1 MASRL
6 ERRLTEQKRNRKK
19 RIVVIIGLLLLFF
32 AVAAVSFWWFFGGN
46 LGSTLMGGNGKLH
59 VLILGVDERSDDTGR
74 SDTMMVF
81 TIDPKT
87 REVSLLSVP
96 RDTRMKIPGH
106 GWDKI
111 NHAYALGGQKL
122 ARQAVE
128 SLLGIPMDYY
138 IAINFNG
145 FYKIID
151 AVGGITINVEKR
163 MYYEDPYD
171 NLVINLKPGEQKMDG
186 KTAIQYVRY
195 RDEEGDIGRINRQQK
210 FIKAMFAEIMSPS
223 VLPRVPSII
232 REISGS
238 VKTDMPT
245 SKMLQLANL
254 LHDAYKQGL
263 KTYMVPGKP
272 AFIGEVSY
280 WLPDI
285 AALRAHIAQTGN
297 LPVNTR
303 YETETQRM
311 SNEYTASIPSEMK
324 VTELPKT
331 LQPMLPAAATD
342 KGKVIE
348 KPKTAGQTVSP
359 AAVQSAST
367 ANDGKVR
374 LEIVNASG
382 SPEAGERAAAMA
394 RSRGFEVTGIS
405 GSSARQKNTLV
416 ISHTMNNAVVNKLT
430 ALPFNYV
437 LQVTKD
443 DSRTIPVTIVL
454 GSDFVEK

>member
-19 RIVVIIGLLLLFF
+19 RIVVIIGLLFLFF
-32 AVAAVSFWWFFGGN
+32 AVAAASYWWFFGGN
-46 LGSTLMGGNGKLH
+46 LGSALMGGNGKLN
-59 VLILGVDERSDDTGR
+59 VLVLGVDERSDDTGR

-128 SLLGIPMDYY
+128 SLMGIPMDYY
-138 IAINFNG
+138 IAVNFNG
-145 FYKIID
+145 FYKMID
-151 AVGGITINVEKR
+151 AVGGVTINVEKR
-163 MYYEDPYD
+163 MYYTDPYD
-171 NLVINLKPGEQKMDG
+171 DLVINLKPGEQRMDG

-210 FIKAMFAEIMSPS
+210 FIKAMFAEVMSPS
-223 VLPRVPSII
+223 VIPRVPSII
-232 REISGS
+232 REVSGA

-245 SKMLQLANL
+245 SKMIQLANL

-272 AFIGEVSY
+272 AFIGEISY

-285 AALRAHIAQTGN
+285 AALRAHVAQTEN
-297 LPVNTR
+297 LPVNNR

-311 SNEYTASIPSEMK
+311 SNEYTASIPPEMK

-331 LQPMLPAAATD
+331 LKPMLPETPAD
-342 KGKVIE
+342 KSKIIE
-348 KPKTAGQTVSP
+348 KPKTAGQTTSP
-359 AAVQSAST
+359 STSLSAP

-382 SPEAGERAAAMA
+382 SPDAGDRAAAMA

-405 GSSARQKNTLV
+405 GSSTRQKNTLV

-437 LQVTKD
+437 LQITKD
-443 DSRTIPVTIVL
+443 DSRAIPVTIIL

>member
-6 ERRLTEQKRNRKK
+6 ERRLAEQKKNQKK
-19 RIVVIIGLLLLFF
+19 RILLISGLLLLFI
-32 AVAAVSFWWFFGGN
+32 AVAAASYWWFFGGS
-46 LGSTLMGGNGKLH
+46 LSSGLMGGNGKLN
-59 VLILGVDERSDDTGR
+59 VLVLGVDERSDDTGR

-81 TIDPKT
+81 TIDTKT
-87 REVSLLSVP
+87 KEVSLLSVP

-111 NHAYALGGQKL
+111 NHAYALGGHKL

-128 SLLGIPMDYY
+128 SLLGVPMDYY
-138 IAINFNG
+138 IAVNFNG

-210 FIKAMFAEIMSPS
+210 FIKAMFAEVMSPS
-223 VLPRVPSII
+223 VIPRVPSIV
-232 REISGS
+232 REVSGA

-245 SKMLQLANL
+245 SEMVRLANL

-272 AFIGEVSY
+272 AYIGEISY

-285 AALRAHIAQTGN
+285 KALRDHVAQTAN
-297 LPVNTR
+297 LPANNR
-303 YETETQRM
+303 YETETQRI
-311 SNEYTASIPSEMK
+311 SNEYTASIPPEMK
-324 VTELPKT
+324 VTELPKA
-331 LQPMLPAAATD
+331 LQPIKPGGPDD
-342 KGKVIE
+342 KAKTIE
-348 KPKTAGQTVSP
+348 KLKTAEQVTSP
-359 AAVQSAST
+359 SASLSSPS
-367 ANDGKVR
+367 NNGKVR
-374 LEIVNASG
+374 VEIVNASG
-382 SPEAGERAAAMA
+382 SPDAGERAAAMA
-394 RSRGFEVTGIS
+394 RSRGFEVVAVS
-405 GSSARQKNTLV
+405 GSATRQKNTLV

-430 ALPFNYV
+430 GLPFNYV

-443 DSRTIPVTIVL
+443 DNRTIPVSIIL
-454 GSDFVEK
+454 GSDFAEK